1 MSGEYPARYR
11 EIDSKLFVTKPSG
24 EVVARDAKVY
34 WDSRTNTIGILL
46 IGDSPLK
53 GFAFDVQ
60 LSEVNRTVE
69 EGEWVESVGQL

>member
-11 EIDSKLFVTKPSG
+11 AIDSNLFVTKPSG
-24 EVVARDAKVY
+24 EVVARAARVY
-34 WDSRTNTIGILL
+34 WDSKTNTIGILL

-60 LSEVNRTVE
+60 LTEVNRVME
-69 EGEWVESVGQL
+69 EGSWVEQP